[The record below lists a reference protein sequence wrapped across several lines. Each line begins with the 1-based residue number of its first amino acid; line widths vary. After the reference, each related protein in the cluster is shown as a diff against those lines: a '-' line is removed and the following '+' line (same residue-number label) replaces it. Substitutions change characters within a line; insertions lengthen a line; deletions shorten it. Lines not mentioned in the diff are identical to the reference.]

1 MGESMDIALLFPGYG
16 SQYVGMG
23 KEFYDQ
29 SRIMQEYFEQAASCL
44 NINFV
49 KLCFAASDI
58 ELGRMEHAYPAI
70 FLLGACIAEILK
82 QEGILPTV
90 VAGYDTGQLTALHAV
105 DGINLPDGLYLL
117 SKYAAFFQELVQS
130 VSVTA
135 MRVRDVPHKVLSEA
149 CGAAS
154 EGYSIIARIAIVDS
168 YDGYV
173 VAGQVQA
180 VDHVRKLLAA
190 NRAKITDADIELG
203 LHSALMEGV
212 EASVRVYS
220 QKVDFKSTTA
230 PVIVNTQG
238 TLISEGELLKEN
250 TLRMIDMPI
259 AWDAVIKKLEPYP
272 YVVQIGP
279 GDHLLAYVQ
288 QKYPDKQCFSLVKP
302 ADIDKLKSVVNMSI
316 NV

>member
-1 MGESMDIALLFPGYG
+1 MDIALLFPGYG

-82 QEGILPTV
+82 LEGIHPTV

-105 DGINLPDGLYLL
+105 GGINLPDGLYLL

-135 MRVRDVPHKVLSEA
+135 MRVRDVSHKVVTDA
-149 CGAAS
+149 CRTAS
-154 EGYSIIARIAIVDS
+154 AGDSIIARITIADS

-180 VDHVRKLLAA
+180 VDHVRKLLAHS
-190 NRAKITDADIELG
+190 RAKITDADIELG
-203 LHSALMEGV
+203 LHSELMEGV

-238 TLISEGELLKEN
+238 TLVSEGELLKDH

-272 YVVQIGP
+272 CVVQIGP

-316 NV
+316 NA